1 MIVTR
6 LNDLYFPQGNEHG
19 EYFESYY
26 RATNQKGNTAYGR
39 TAALAIANLK
49 DYSKC

>member
-1 MIVTR
+1 MIVIR

-19 EYFESYY
+19 EYFEPYY
-26 RATNQKGNTAYGR
+26 RATDRWGNKAYGR
-39 TAALAIANLK
+39 TAALAIANLQ